1 MKKVSMWVIIIA
13 ILVMGIVVMEIF
25 SRHRNTNQIYGVSFN
40 AEYAAYLGLDSDKVF
55 QTILNEW
62 NFKYIRLSATWDEI
76 EMARGIY
83 DFSSLNKL
91 MDAAALSGAKV
102 TLAVGQK
109 IPRWPECHAPSWAA
123 SLSDNEYKAAVK
135 RFIKATVDQYKD
147 HPALEIWQVEN
158 EPLFEYG
165 ECRFFDSSML
175 SSEIESVKSLDANHK
190 IMITDSGELSS
201 WRHTAKAADLFGTTM
216 YRVVWNERIGYFS
229 YVWLT
234 PLFYRAKLLFAGQ
247 KTQNAY
253 ISELQA
259 EPWVTNQDVKTMDL
273 DKQYKSMSIERFHKN
288 VDYAQRV
295 GFPRAYL
302 WGAEWWY
309 WMAEKKGVND
319 FVDFAKTLKK
329 E

>member
-1 MKKVSMWVIIIA
+1 MCLVIVAVLAVGII
-13 ILVMGIVVMEIF
+13 VMEIY
-25 SRHRNTNQIYGVSFN
+25 SRHRNTDQIYGVSFN
-40 AEYAAYLGLDSDKVF
+40 SEYAAYLGLNPDKVF
-55 QTILNEW
+55 DTILNKW
-62 NFKYIRLSATWDEI
+62 NFKYIRLSAQWDEI
-76 EMARGIY
+76 EKTRGIY

-91 MDAAALSGAKV
+91 MDAAAVSGAKV

-109 IPRWPECHAPSWAA
+109 IPRWPECHAPAWADG
-123 SLSDNEYKAAVK
+123 LSDNEYKAAIK
-135 RFIKATVDQYKD
+135 RFVKATVDQYKD

-158 EPLFEYG
+158 EPLLKFG
-165 ECRFFDSSML
+165 ECRFFDTTML
-175 SSEIESVKSLDANHK
+175 SSEIASVKSLDANHK
-190 IMITDSGELSS
+190 IIITDSGELSS

-216 YRVVWNERIGYFS
+216 YRTVWNKYLGYVS
-229 YVWLT
+229 YDWLL
-234 PLFYRAKLLFAGQ
+234 PLFYRAKLLFTGQ
-247 KTQNAY
+247 KTENAF

-259 EPWVTNQDVKTMDL
+259 EPWVTDQDVKNMDL
-273 DKQYKSMSIERFHKN
+273 ADQYKSMSFERFKEN

-309 WMAEKKGVND
+309 WLSEKKDVND

>member
-1 MKKVSMWVIIIA
+1 MWLVIIA
-13 ILVMGIVVMEIF
+13 VLTVGIIVLEFF
-25 SRHRNTNQIYGVSFN
+25 SRQRNANQIYGVSFN
-40 AEYAAYLGLDSDKVF
+40 SEYAAYLGLDSNKVF
-55 QTILNEW
+55 DTILNKW
-62 NFKYIRLSATWDEI
+62 NFKYIRLSAQWDEI
-76 EMARGIY
+76 EKTRGIY

-91 MDAAALSGAKV
+91 MDAAAASGARV

-109 IPRWPECHAPSWAA
+109 IPRWPECHAPAWAND
-123 SLSDNEYKAAVK
+123 LSDNEYKAAIK

-158 EPLFEYG
+158 EPLLKFG
-165 ECRFFDSSML
+165 ECRFFNTAML
-175 SSEIESVKSLDANHK
+175 SSEIVSVKSLDANHK
-190 IMITDSGELSS
+190 IIITDSGELSS

-216 YRVVWNERIGYFS
+216 YRTVWNEYLGYVS
-229 YVWLT
+229 YDWLS
-234 PLFYRAKLLFAGQ
+234 PLFYRAKLLFTGQ
-247 KTQNAY
+247 KTENAF

-259 EPWVTNQDVKTMDL
+259 EPWVDNQDVKNMDL
-273 DKQYKSMSIERFHKN
+273 ADQYKSMSLERFQKN

-309 WMAEKKGVND
+309 WMAEKKDVDG
-319 FVDFAKTLKK
+319 FVDFAKGLKK

>member
-1 MKKVSMWVIIIA
+1 MIVIVLVAGII
-13 ILVMGIVVMEIF
+13 VMEIY
-25 SRHRNTNQIYGVSFN
+25 SRHRNTDQIYGVSFN
-40 AEYAAYLGLDSDKVF
+40 SEYAAYLGLNSDKVF
-55 QTILNEW
+55 DTILNKW
-62 NFKYIRLSATWDEI
+62 NFKYVRLSAQWDEI
-76 EMARGIY
+76 EKTRGIY

-91 MDAAALSGAKV
+91 MDAAEASGAKV

-109 IPRWPECHAPSWAA
+109 IPRWPECHAPAWAGD
-123 SLSDNEYKAAVK
+123 LSDNEYKAAIK
-135 RFIKATVDQYKD
+135 RFVKATVDQYKD

-158 EPLFEYG
+158 EPLLKFG
-165 ECRFFDSSML
+165 ECRFFDTTML
-175 SSEIESVKSLDANHK
+175 SSEIASVKSLDANHK
-190 IMITDSGELSS
+190 IIITDSGELSS

-216 YRVVWNERIGYFS
+216 YRTVWNKYLGYVS
-229 YVWLT
+229 YDWLS
-234 PLFYRAKLLFAGQ
+234 PLFYRAKLLFTGQ
-247 KTQNAY
+247 KTVNAF

-259 EPWVTNQDVKTMDL
+259 EPWVTDLDVKNMDL
-273 DKQYKSMSIERFHKN
+273 ADQYKSMSFERFKEN

-309 WMAEKKGVND
+309 WLSEKKDVND